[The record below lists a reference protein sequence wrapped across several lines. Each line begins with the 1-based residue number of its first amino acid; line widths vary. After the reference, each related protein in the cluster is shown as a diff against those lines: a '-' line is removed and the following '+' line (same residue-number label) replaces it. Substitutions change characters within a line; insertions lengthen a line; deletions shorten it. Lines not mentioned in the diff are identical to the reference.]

1 VNMHAAPSGGV
12 TGAIGDIASE
22 AARRFGAKTAYT
34 VVMPNGMYGKLT
46 FEDVDRLSDDFA
58 VYLRERC
65 GLAAGDRVALQTPN
79 CLAFPVAAL
88 GILKAGCVLVNTNPL
103 YTADEMERQ
112 FADAGISAIVIV
124 DMFADKLADVAS
136 RMPLKHIIV
145 SSVSEF
151 MPRAVGGVI
160 RLVQRFWDRSLPP
173 VTIPH
178 ERFAAALREGG
189 EIRKARGVTVSGYT
203 AGMGPDALACLQYTG
218 GTTGVSKGAMLTHGN
233 ILANIAQGETCFAGN
248 MRPGEEVMLTALPL
262 YHILAFTANFLM
274 FHKAGANNILIP
286 NPRPISNL
294 KRAFEN
300 HNITWMTGVNTL
312 FNALNNEFWF
322 AESPPKT
329 LRGAVAGGMALQQA
343 VAERFKAITGADV
356 FEGYGLTETSPIVT
370 FNAPG
375 KARPGSIGLPMG
387 ATEVALF
394 DDEGRSVPDGEPGE
408 LAVKGPQVMK
418 GYWNK
423 PEETAKAMRAGWF
436 LTGDIATRDAD
447 GYLRIVDRKKDMI
460 LVSGFNVYPNEVE
473 DVIARHPG
481 VLECAVIGMP
491 DGASG
496 EAVAAYVVPRDG
508 SLTADALREHCKA
521 HLTGY
526 KTPRSVTFRETLPK
540 SNVGKILRK
549 DLRAEVLANK

>member
-1 VNMHAAPSGGV
+1 MNMHAAPSGGV

>member
-136 RMPLKHIIV
+136 RMPLKHVIV

-423 PEETAKAMRAGWF
+423 PEETAKAIRAGWF

-549 DLRAEVLANK
+549 DLRAEVLAGK

>member
-1 VNMHAAPSGGV
+1 
-12 TGAIGDIASE
+12 
-22 AARRFGAKTAYT
+22 
-34 VVMPNGMYGKLT
+34 
-46 FEDVDRLSDDFA
+46 
-58 VYLRERC
+58 
-65 GLAAGDRVALQTPN
+65 
-79 CLAFPVAAL
+79 
-88 GILKAGCVLVNTNPL
+88 
-103 YTADEMERQ
+103 
-112 FADAGISAIVIV
+112 
-124 DMFADKLADVAS
+124 
-136 RMPLKHIIV
+136 
-145 SSVSEF
+145 
-151 MPRAVGGVI
+151 
-160 RLVQRFWDRSLPP
+160 
-173 VTIPH
+173 
-178 ERFAAALREGG
+178 
-189 EIRKARGVTVSGYT
+189 
-203 AGMGPDALACLQYTG
+203 
-218 GTTGVSKGAMLTHGN
+218 
-233 ILANIAQGETCFAGN
+233 
-248 MRPGEEVMLTALPL
+248 
-262 YHILAFTANFLM
+262 
-274 FHKAGANNILIP
+274 
-286 NPRPISNL
+286 
-294 KRAFEN
+294 
-300 HNITWMTGVNTL
+300 
-312 FNALNNEFWF
+312 
-322 AESPPKT
+322 
-329 LRGAVAGGMALQQA
+329 
-343 VAERFKAITGADV
+343 
-356 FEGYGLTETSPIVT
+356 VT

-423 PEETAKAMRAGWF
+423 PEETAKAMRAGGF